1 MENCLDTKIS
11 QNELVKKYIPLVK
24 KICNQHYGKSALQY
38 EDLEGYAWYGFTI
51 AMNTYDASK
60 SDMSFQSFLAY
71 GIRNAILNG
80 VNEDSRTIAVSY
92 YKQKQMREKGE
103 TLPTAISIDKF
114 YDKNESKKCD
124 YENILSKDNKSN
136 LAFLGIE
143 NETSFENPYN
153 ILINKIKENF
163 NAEYVDMFC
172 SVYGIDG
179 HKVEKGKDIAN
190 RYNVSNCLV
199 TKRIKKIID
208 FIKNDKELSDVLR
221 DLL

>member
-1 MENCLDTKIS
+1 MNKTQIS
-11 QNELVKKYIPLVK
+11 QNELVKKYVPLVK
-24 KICNQHYGKSALQY
+24 KICNQHYGKTSLTY

-51 AMNTYDASK
+51 AMNTYDESK
-60 SDMSFQSFLAY
+60 SDMSFKSFAAY

-80 VNEDSRTIAVSY
+80 INDDSRTVAISY

-103 TLPTAISIDKF
+103 ILPTTISIDKF
-114 YDKNESKKCD
+114 YNNADDRRHHSEPSYGKYVGCQLD
-124 YENILSKDNKSN
+124 
-136 LAFLGIE
+136 FLGIE
-143 NETSFENPYN
+143 DEKIVENPYN

-172 SVYGIDG
+172 SVYGLDG
-179 HKVEKGKDIAN
+179 HKIEKGKDIAK

-208 FIKNDKELSDVLR
+208 FIKNDKELSDILR